1 MNLSHSLHS
10 SCLEV
15 FGHKE
20 ERRGE
25 GAPSPPACLPLA
37 CHFFLAPKYLQAPA
51 TQAIS
56 HTLHKTLI
64 FTYFTALIIS
74 QLASP
79 VFAPF

>member
-25 GAPSPPACLPLA
+25 GAPSPPLMSPSRVPLLSCA
-37 CHFFLAPKYLQAPA
+37 QIPPSTCYAGYL
-51 TQAIS
+51 S
-56 HTLHKTLI
+56 HVAQDFD

-79 VFAPF
+79 VFGPF

>member
-10 SCLEV
+10 SRLEV

-20 ERRGE
+20 DQRGE
-25 GAPSPPACLPLA
+25 GAASPPAYLLLA
-37 CHFFLAPKYLQAPA
+37 CHFFLEPKYLQAPA
-51 TQAIS
+51 MQAIS
-56 HTLHKTLI
+56 HTLHRTLI

>member
-10 SCLEV
+10 SRLEV

-20 ERRGE
+20 DQRGE
-25 GAPSPPACLPLA
+25 GAPSPPAYLLFA
-37 CHFFLAPKYLQAPA
+37 CHFFLEPKYLQAPA

-56 HTLHKTLI
+56 HTLLKTLI

-79 VFAPF
+79 VFGPF